1 MNSCDS
7 LVDENKDESASALLK
22 WVNEQASVVIW
33 IFSGFELED
42 NVPLYINLYAMF
54 YSVQTYQDTQIEDCA
69 AFVRAYKD
77 AEFVVIVSTKY
88 ALRIIPHIYDLK
100 QLHSIYIYDLSNN
113 IDSIVL
119 YSYAKTIGVYKTV
132 DHLFHQL
139 ADDINHKKFS
149 VPLGD
154 QEYNQEKAL
163 KTLVDKCRSC
173 YSDNQ
178 TILKHLEELECSY
191 DRNKA
196 IYWYTRDSFL
206 FRLVNKALR
215 TMNIEVIFN
224 CHFIIVDICK
234 ASEEEH
240 EKLINEQ
247 NYSLSL
253 TSMVQYCR
261 GQRMSRNEL
270 DQLKLSIDEFVIV
283 KIFFISYSGSLKGVW
298 VINLSLVDEND
309 QRLLN
314 KLNEIGYQHLSEL
327 SFGTQIIEVG
337 NLILRQWSQMLSL
350 LYYNN
355 LLREHSIDDPTYECA
370 CYAGL
375 GWNVFLEENYE
386 LALADHAKALERS
399 PSCADKR
406 SEGLKATILNQI
418 GKIYEAL
425 GSFELALQSYTKAA
439 LDLDSS
445 RLDQYDAFSGF
456 PIIPSRKIAKWHRVQ
471 SNFDVAMEI
480 YNKIVETKN
489 INHFNGRMSFYREIA
504 RASNHVLYG
513 NDDFAHII
521 QWTIFNYFS
530 SAHYLPEYYNEIAQ
544 EYYFIG
550 NTIREYNKSF
560 TFDTNSLALK
570 CYRKCVDILSHY
582 APKEHR
588 SIAECYDSI
597 AKSYVTIGSNE
608 FHSAAIEHYEKAL
621 LNIPSDT

>member
-314 KLNEIGYQHLSEL
+314 KLNEIGYQHLSE
-327 SFGTQIIEVG
+327 F
-337 NLILRQWSQMLSL
+337 L

-375 GWNVFLEENYE
+375 GWNVFLEGNYE

>member
-7 LVDENKDESASALLK
+7 LVEENKDESASASLK
-22 WVNEQASVVIW
+22 WVNQQASVVIW

-42 NVPLYINLYAMF
+42 NAPLYINLYAMF
-54 YSVQTYQDTQIEDCA
+54 DSVQTYQDTQIEDCA
-69 AFVRAYKD
+69 AFVGAYKD

-88 ALRIIPHIYDLK
+88 ALRIIPHIHDLK

-119 YSYAKTIGVYKTV
+119 YSYAKTLGVYKTV

-154 QEYNQEKAL
+154 Q
-163 KTLVDKCRSC
+163 
-173 YSDNQ
+173 
-178 TILKHLEELECSY
+178 
-191 DRNKA
+191 
-196 IYWYTRDSFL
+196 
-206 FRLVNKALR
+206 
-215 TMNIEVIFN
+215 
-224 CHFIIVDICK
+224 
-234 ASEEEH
+234 
-240 EKLINEQ
+240 
-247 NYSLSL
+247 
-253 TSMVQYCR
+253 
-261 GQRMSRNEL
+261 
-270 DQLKLSIDEFVIV
+270 
-283 KIFFISYSGSLKGVW
+283 
-298 VINLSLVDEND
+298 
-309 QRLLN
+309 
-314 KLNEIGYQHLSEL
+314 
-327 SFGTQIIEVG
+327 
-337 NLILRQWSQMLSL
+337 
-350 LYYNN
+350 
-355 LLREHSIDDPTYECA
+355 
-370 CYAGL
+370 
-375 GWNVFLEENYE
+375 
-386 LALADHAKALERS
+386 
-399 PSCADKR
+399 
-406 SEGLKATILNQI
+406 
-418 GKIYEAL
+418 
-425 GSFELALQSYTKAA
+425 
-439 LDLDSS
+439 
-445 RLDQYDAFSGF
+445 DQYDAFSGF

-504 RASNHVLYG
+504 RASNHVLYE

-621 LNIPSDT
+621 LNIPSDTSCAWLINLLKTYSKSIADLYIVAEQFNLAICHLLKAIEYERRYLHITMNINMPYYAHAAVTTNKNISKCYNKVVDIYEILASRYRTKSLTDLETTKDRHDSFNCQYLLPVQAATRATTIFKCLHDHELALYYHDIHGHTCDKCHTYYESGVPSWRCEEHDSDKC